1 MLDGKR
7 NGEYLEIGSAD
18 PFFGSNTA
26 LLEELGWTGLSLEI
40 LENEVNKFREN
51 RKNPVTHCDATLYD
65 YSQCI
70 GVIDYLQVDCE
81 PPSTTFDVLT
91 NIPFEQCDFK
101 VITYEHDH
109 YTDTSG
115 KYRELSRLFLLS
127 KGYKIVASNIA
138 PNDNACY
145 EDWYV
150 HPKYIKPHI
159 LEIMTDDSDETK
171 KATKYMLNQ
180 KKDTKKTLD
189 TIDLG
194 VNRPV
199 FMSDKK

>member
-1 MLDGKR
+1 M
-7 NGEYLEIGSAD
+7 
-18 PFFGSNTA
+18 
-26 LLEELGWTGLSLEI
+26 
-40 LENEVNKFREN
+40 
-51 RKNPVTHCDATLYD
+51 
-65 YSQCI
+65 
-70 GVIDYLQVDCE
+70 
-81 PPSTTFDVLT
+81 
-91 NIPFEQCDFK
+91 
-101 VITYEHDH
+101 
-109 YTDTSG
+109 
-115 KYRELSRLFLLS
+115 
-127 KGYKIVASNIA
+127 ASNIA